1 MHAMAVL
8 LALSAALAWGC
19 SDFIGGVASRRIGT
33 LTVLMLVEL
42 GGLIV
47 GAILCVLFAP
57 ALPPAADV
65 LQLLGAGLLGV
76 AGLGLFYHAMAIG
89 TMSVV
94 APVAGS
100 GVVLPVAVG
109 VVGGDRPSAIQWAG
123 LAAVVFGVML
133 ASREQS
139 DVPAD
144 AEAQRRA
151 LLLALVAAIC
161 FGSFFVLLEGPAKE
175 SALWAALLIRV
186 APIPVLIAFWVR
198 AGRKLPAPRITA
210 GLLAAG
216 TIDLL
221 ATTLI
226 ALATARGELS
236 IVSVLASMYPVVTVL
251 LAAIVLH
258 ERLLK
263 SQYVGVALALAGV
276 IAVAGTAT

>member
-1 MHAMAVL
+1 MAVV

-19 SDFIGGVASRRIGT
+19 SDFIGGVASRRIST
-33 LTVLMLVEL
+33 LTVLLLVEF

-47 GAILCVLFAP
+47 GAAVCLLLAP
-57 ALPPAADV
+57 PLPPTGDV
-65 LQLLGAGLLGV
+65 LQLLAAGLLGV

-100 GVVLPVAVG
+100 GVVLPVAAG
-109 VVGGDRPSAIQWAG
+109 VVAGDRPSALQWAG
-123 LAAVVFGVML
+123 LVAVVAGVML

-139 DVPAD
+139 EVAAD

-151 LLLALVAAIC
+151 VLLALVAAVC
-161 FGSFFVLLEGPAKE
+161 FGSFFILLEGPAKE
-175 SALWAALLIRV
+175 SALWSALLIRV
-186 APIPVLIAFWVR
+186 APMPVLIGVWAR
-198 AGRKLPAPRITA
+198 AGRPLPAPRLTA

-221 ATTLI
+221 ATALI
-226 ALATARGELS
+226 ALATAEGELS

-251 LAAIVLH
+251 LAAAFLH
-258 ERLLK
+258 ERLLR
-263 SQYVGVALALAGV
+263 SQYAGVALALAGV
-276 IAVAGTAT
+276 IAVAGG